1 MIKKVKR
8 AKYFILASTFLGFA
22 IAGNISHAQDAALTK
37 CMKTYLDLKVS
48 PDMALSECRK
58 MSMMDCVKS
67 LAGTPYVAFSIKEED
82 GKFLVDVGNETSRW
96 MEGKTWDQIG
106 CSAFQKGPYR
116 RQSDKY
122 AGMFGSGE
130 RSYEWFRQAW
140 CAKSQVQLEQPY
152 SLEEAKLRC
161 ELGVEIAPKLV
172 APKPN

>member
-1 MIKKVKR
+1 MKKTKQLSL
-8 AKYFILASTFLGFA
+8 IITFLSLSFM
-22 IAGNISHAQDAALTK
+22 GNIGHAQDAALAK

-58 MSMMDCVKS
+58 MSMIDCVKS

-96 MEGKTWDQIG
+96 MEGKTWDQIS

-140 CAKSQVQLEQPY
+140 CTKSQVQLEQPY

-161 ELGVEIAPKLV
+161 ELGVEIAPKPA

>member
-1 MIKKVKR
+1 MKR

-22 IAGNISHAQDAALTK
+22 IAGNISHAQDAALTR